1 MESPFFRTC
10 IKPGAH
16 LISTIAAPNDAL
28 FAALAKAPRRGGRA
42 TTRTRKMMKN
52 WVLGAILAAAAAGMY
67 VAIFVK
73 IGSG

>member
-1 MESPFFRTC
+1 MARRAREDE
-10 IKPGAH
+10 
-16 LISTIAAPNDAL
+16 DAE
-28 FAALAKAPRRGGRA
+28 
-42 TTRTRKMMKN
+42 MMKN